1 MGLGCRLPPLEM
13 VGMMGMLYKRVIE
26 TYKRMKGESD
36 TEADSFC

>member
-13 VGMMGMLYKRVIE
+13 VGMMLYKRGIG
-26 TYKRMKGESD
+26 TYERMKGESD